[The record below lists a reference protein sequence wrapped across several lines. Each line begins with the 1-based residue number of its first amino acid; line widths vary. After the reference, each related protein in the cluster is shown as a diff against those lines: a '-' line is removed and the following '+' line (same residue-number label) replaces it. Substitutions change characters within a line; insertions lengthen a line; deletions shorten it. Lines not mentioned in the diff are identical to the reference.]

1 MFILT
6 FSFVVIL
13 TILLIVIKIINTYT
27 KKSNEIVNIENL
39 NRLNKYYKN
48 NEEMIN
54 KIIQENKEYSK
65 ILKSKVNINK
75 NESLK
80 SLSDFFIFV
89 CLFKYFKF

>member
-48 NEEMIN
+48 NEEIIN

>member
-89 CLFKYFKF
+89 CLF